1 MIRGVKAVVIL
12 AAIPVVAVA
21 QVVRPQTR
29 RLETDHELQ
38 DPTGLVVGITGG
50 LVVVGNEA
58 FEWLAPGVGGE
69 LYGGSKF
76 GPISELR
83 AGLSLSTHAE
93 EILDGRT
100 DNLSLYLE
108 FYFATEVLGMTVGL
122 GPRLAWMQESRAA
135 FVSGRLN
142 GFGAG
147 GALSGLIPIGSR
159 IAIET
164 GAAVSLFQFGPAEFP
179 GTYDAD
185 GQSYASVYGF
195 RLGLRYHIE

>member
-1 MIRGVKAVVIL
+1 MRMTVAFVIL
-12 AAIPVVAVA
+12 AVIPVVAMA
-21 QVVRPQTR
+21 QVVRPQSR
-29 RLETDHELQ
+29 RVETDHELQ

-50 LVVVGNEA
+50 LVVVGKEA
-58 FEWLAPGVGGE
+58 FELLAPGVGAE
-69 LYGGSKF
+69 LFVGSKF
-76 GPISELR
+76 GSISELR
-83 AGLSLSTHAE
+83 AGVSFSTHAE
-93 EILDGRT
+93 EFADGRT
-100 DNLSLYLE
+100 DNLSVYLE

-135 FVSGRLN
+135 LVSGRLN

-164 GAAVSLFQFGPAEFP
+164 GAAVTLYQFGPAEFP
-179 GTYDAD
+179 GTYDPD

-195 RLGLRYHIE
+195 RLGLRYHIK